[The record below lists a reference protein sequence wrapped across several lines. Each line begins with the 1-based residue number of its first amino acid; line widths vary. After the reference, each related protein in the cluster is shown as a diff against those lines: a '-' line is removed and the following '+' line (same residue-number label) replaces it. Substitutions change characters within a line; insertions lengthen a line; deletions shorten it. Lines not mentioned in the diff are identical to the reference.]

1 METARA
7 RERTRSSLCR
17 SCSGVAGLI
26 LLALLAGGCVVPQT
40 SPAAASPAALPA
52 SPAVRQPASP
62 TALQPAP
69 ATLTPQ
75 PATKVPSGT
84 KAQRTVAPPTL
95 KSVPTT
101 TPIPALPTVSR
112 PLVQAAPA
120 PCSEGDAPT
129 SVDDFPEP
137 ASVLDGCVLIGRSLT
152 VNFEPVSTWGSSIAE
167 DVVQVKSE
175 GCMWNGEVK
184 YDYVYTVSYSCDC
197 PTSLAAIP
205 EEPSGPWNVYFVGRT
220 LCIDGHCTTEGSTAG
235 TPEPE
240 SWDCAQH
247 HYAYTLY
254 STQGPPDSP
263 EASTLLLMA
272 GGLSGLAGWLVLQHR
287 RRKRA

>member
-1 METARA
+1 MDTARA

-17 SCSGVAGLI
+17 FCIVVAGLI

-40 SPAAASPAALPA
+40 SPASVPPAVLSASPTVP
-52 SPAVRQPASP
+52 QPASP

-69 ATLTPQ
+69 ATPKSQ
-75 PATKVPSGT
+75 PATKVLPGT
-84 KAQRTVAPPTL
+84 KAQRTATPPTL
-95 KSVPTT
+95 TSAPSA

-112 PLVQAAPA
+112 PLAQAAPA
-120 PCSEGDAPT
+120 PCSEGSAPR

-137 ASVLDGCVLIGRSLT
+137 APILDGCFLIGRSLMHNLE
-152 VNFEPVSTWGSSIAE
+152 VVSTWGSAIGE
-167 DVVQVKSE
+167 NTVQVKSE
-175 GCMWNGEVK
+175 GCMWNGEVQ

-205 EEPSGPWNVYFVGRT
+205 EEPSGPWGVDFVGRT
-220 LCIDGHCTTEGSTAG
+220 LCIDGNCTTERSTAG

-254 STQGPPDSP
+254 F
-263 EASTLLLMA
+263 TLERRSSNRSA
-272 GGLSGLAGWLVLQHR
+272 LS
-287 RRKRA
+287 